1 MLRSHLTFSNVISLV
16 ALVFALGGTSAYAAN
31 TVLSADIVDGEVK
44 TVDLGPAAVTNGKLA
59 DNSIGS
65 GKIVNGAVTS
75 DKVAND
81 ALTGADINESTLD
94 LPAAS
99 GGIASN
105 RIVTQAGTSG
115 QSVIAVPGLGEV
127 RSSGCSVKSAGT
139 KFVNNTL
146 AYVDVVSDLV
156 MATAP
161 TPPKHD
167 LLGPNEETTA
177 GLEGTQRA
185 IYQVGLGQPGKVATV
200 VVTAWPTGTNCRYQ
214 AMLLT
219 K

>member
-75 DKVAND
+75 DKVAN
-81 ALTGADINESTLD
+81 INESTLD